1 MDVEQRHHA
10 HGHII
15 VRERIAASDVLR
27 RDGKV
32 RVLQRNALRTPRA
45 AARVQHQGD
54 VVHRRRR
61 CRCAASHTAQAG
73 RAGCID
79 VDPENWNAVAC
90 GSTRVVCSF
99 RRENQDLRGRVFQ
112 IETELVFLVRG
123 VQRSGRSGDR
133 RGQKRHDRRQAVRQG
148 RRNSIAAAH
157 AGGGELLGNGQHL
170 RAQCSVG
177 HADVLFG
184 KDDGDLVGRRS
195 LDQLAQR
202 VRNGC
207 RIVHDAFVRMM
218 STRSRKTPPAQRT
231 IGDASTDRAAGRS
244 PRAPRL
250 AHFPHTIPRSRASG
264 TAHTQPVN
272 VWVGCC
278 ERSAWGQ
285 TQV

>member
-1 MDVEQRHHA
+1 MGRLRHAVGLEHRRTERRFERVHHRGRQRRAARADEAQALGAHGLPRPVARLARARQQELMQCGHRRVPGDAVVAGHAPVRERAEFRRHDHGPAAPERGQRRGHETVDVEQRHHA

-54 VVHRRRR
+54 VVYRRRR

-73 RAGCID
+73 GAGCID

-123 VQRSGRSGDR
+123 VQGSCRSGDR
-133 RGQKRHDRRQAVRQG
+133 RGQK
-148 RRNSIAAAH
+148 
-157 AGGGELLGNGQHL
+157 
-170 RAQCSVG
+170 
-177 HADVLFG
+177 
-184 KDDGDLVGRRS
+184 
-195 LDQLAQR
+195 
-202 VRNGC
+202 
-207 RIVHDAFVRMM
+207 
-218 STRSRKTPPAQRT
+218 
-231 IGDASTDRAAGRS
+231 
-244 PRAPRL
+244 
-250 AHFPHTIPRSRASG
+250 
-264 TAHTQPVN
+264 
-272 VWVGCC
+272 
-278 ERSAWGQ
+278 
-285 TQV
+285 